1 MVLFGLTVIV
11 VDSTNSTT
19 ANSVLILS
27 FLVPAV
33 AFSAVAGV
41 YVDRFDKRL
50 VLVGTNVLRALLSIA
65 LWAAGAN
72 LLLLVLFNA
81 LISTVTV
88 FFAPAEAAMIP
99 QVVPRRQLLSA
110 NGVFTLTLNAAFA
123 IGFALL
129 GPLVVTLLGAPALIL
144 VVGVVLPGRR
154 GLLLDPARRRPR
166 PVAVEGE
173 PQHGTAEEAEEAMGS
188 TLGQLREGIAFI
200 RANRRIAW
208 SLVYLGIAA
217 SLVGVLGVLGP
228 GFAKDSLGLETKDF
242 VVVVLPLAFGIVM
255 GILFLNNF
263 GHLMPRR
270 RIIEYGLI
278 ALGILVFLMA
288 AAGPISRFLEQAEA
302 VDRPLRSSI
311 LTLPAVVVF
320 FALLAGIAYAFVA
333 IPAQTQLQEDLP
345 EDVRGRVFGVLN
357 MLVSDGE
364 LPADH
369 HRRPGRGHLRD
380 DRGPVRRRDRHHRV
394 GHPVLRDPGSA
405 QARGG
410 QGEGH
415 RARHARRLRSRRG
428 GDRLRDGGRRTA
440 PLAPRR
446 ARRRQAGA
454 PRVQP
459 RQRVRARTSRPMSR
473 ASPTPSRRRTWSRPP
488 PVGVTRRGRVAVR
501 GAGTLITGRIATLAG
516 RDGPGWVEAIAIAG
530 RPRRRGRQARRG
542 RGGAGA
548 GSTAP
553 RVSLPT
559 RSRSRGSPTHTST
572 SRRPPWLAAG

>member
-1 MVLFGLTVIV
+1 MTDQEAGELLMIGDLPEPEAPPATAGLDEWPDVPDATEEPPGALEVFRNRPFLLLWLSQLFTQIGGNMVLFGLTVIV

-19 ANSVLILS
+19 ANAILILS

-50 VLVGTNVLRALLSIA
+50 VLIGTNVLRALLSIA

-129 GPLVVTLLGAPALIL
+129 GPLVVRLLGAPALIL
-144 VVGVVLPGRR
+144 VVGACYLVAAGFCWTLP
-154 GLLLDPARRRPR
+154 PAP
-166 PVAVEGE
+166 PAGAIEGE

-188 TLGQLREGIAFI
+188 TLGQLREGVAFI

-228 GFAKDSLGLETKDF
+228 GFAKDSLGLETQDF
-242 VVVVLPLAFGIVM
+242 VVVVLPLAFGIVT

-288 AAGPISRFLEQAEA
+288 AAGPISRLLDRAEA
-302 VDRPLRSSI
+302 VAGLASNIPSL
-311 LTLPAVVVF
+311 LAVVVF

-345 EDVRGRVFGVLN
+345 EDVRGRVFGILN
-357 MLVSDGE
+357 MLVSTASF
-364 LPADH
+364 LPIIIVAPVADIF
-369 HRRPGRGHLRD
+369 GTTE
-380 DRGPVRRRDRHHRV
+380 
-394 GHPVLRDPGSA
+394 VLY
-405 QARGG
+405 
-410 QGEGH
+410 
-415 RARHARRLRSRRG
+415 
-428 GDRLRDGGRRTA
+428 
-440 PLAPRR
+440 
-446 ARRRQAGA
+446 
-454 PRVQP
+454 V
-459 RQRVRARTSRPMSR
+459 V
-473 ASPTPSRRRTWSRPP
+473 
-488 PVGVTRRGRVAVR
+488 
-501 GAGTLITGRIATLAG
+501 
-516 RDGPGWVEAIAIAG
+516 AIAITVSGILSYVTRGPLKPAEARERATGPATPAGFDPVAVATASEMEAGERRHSRHAAEATASRSASDPAEAAGQGPDLAADVPRVPDAVPGSDLESAPAG
-530 RPRRRGRQARRG
+530 RGDPAEDE
-542 RGGAGA
+542 
-548 GSTAP
+548 
-553 RVSLPT
+553 
-559 RSRSRGSPTHTST
+559 
-572 SRRPPWLAAG
+572 